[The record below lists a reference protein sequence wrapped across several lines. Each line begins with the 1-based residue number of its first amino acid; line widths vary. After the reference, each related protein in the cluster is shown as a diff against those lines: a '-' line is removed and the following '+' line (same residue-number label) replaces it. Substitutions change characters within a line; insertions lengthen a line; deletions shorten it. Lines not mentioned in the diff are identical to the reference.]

1 MFETLILSIA
11 SFVGTNIDDMFLNT
25 LFFSDTKTK
34 EEKKSIVY
42 GKYIGIGILIVL
54 SILGALG
61 LQFLPQQYIGY
72 LWFLPICLGIKEI
85 IVNIN
90 SRDNGNDPIITS
102 ANKMMNTALIT
113 IANGADNIGVYIPLF
128 TGFMTWQIIL
138 TVCIFLVLIAVWCF
152 LGIVLAELP
161 VLKMFLT
168 KYKFVIVPLVYIV
181 LGIYIILKNFQ
192 M

>member
-61 LQFLPQQYIGY
+61 LQFLPQHYIGY
-72 LWFLPICLGIKEI
+72 LGFVPICLGIKEI